1 MPPLGVQYSPS
12 SLDGDEALV
21 YTMEDLLHQVA
32 RVMREI
38 EKAGKRAFITRRG
51 RFVAI
56 IEPLEPGHI
65 ESRALAEMA
74 REVAEP
80 GRT

>member
-1 MPPLGVQYSPS
+1 VQYSPS

-32 RVMREI
+32 RVMSEI
-38 EKAGKRAFITRRG
+38 EKAGKRAFITKRG
-51 RFVAI
+51 RFIAI

-80 GRT
+80 GQT

>member
-1 MPPLGVQYSPS
+1 VQYPPS
-12 SLDGDEALV
+12 SLDEDEALV
-21 YTMEDLLHQVA
+21 YTMEDLLRQAA

-56 IEPLEPGHI
+56 IEPLEPGHL
-65 ESRALAEMA
+65 ESQALAEMA
-74 REVAEP
+74 REVGKP
-80 GRT
+80 SRT